1 MLRAHCACLP
11 AAHSSTTDRPA
22 ARLEPFEIA
31 RDAGRLVNQN
41 GRMREKRGHTASAV
55 ILPAHVHDP
64 PSPDRGRK
72 AGRGGGESR
81 AMRDAGFGGFRESPT
96 TIAERARASA
106 RAHSNNNNNSINGS
120 RERARARAR
129 AMYTYLFTK
138 EITRGRVSAARI
150 LILGRKTISRRNTP
164 DHNAP
169 FARLLTLTARR

>member
-72 AGRGGGESR
+72 AGGGESR
-81 AMRDAGFGGFRESPT
+81 ERCATRVSGVSANRQRQSRRS
-96 TIAERARASA
+96 AERAR
-106 RAHSNNNNNSINGS
+106 
-120 RERARARAR
+120 ERTQIITIIALMVAKNARAR